1 MTEKWAHQKEANEF
15 DRTEHP
21 LSEVTGARVRRRKVQ
36 PKNALA
42 VRFEVADLDRIRER
56 AEAEGVGIT
65 QLIRSWVLER
75 LDEPESASAV
85 EELMD
90 SLEKSVRAARALKR
104 ASRKA
109 G

>member
-1 MTEKWAHQKEANEF
+1 MTKKWAHQNEADDF
-15 DRTEHP
+15 DNAEHP
-21 LSEVTGARVRRRKVQ
+21 LSDMVDVRVRRRKLQ

-42 VRFEVADLDRIRER
+42 VRFEVTDLDRIRKR
-56 AEAEGVGIT
+56 AEAESVGVT

-75 LDEPESASAV
+75 LDEPESSTAV
-85 EELMD
+85 QDLME